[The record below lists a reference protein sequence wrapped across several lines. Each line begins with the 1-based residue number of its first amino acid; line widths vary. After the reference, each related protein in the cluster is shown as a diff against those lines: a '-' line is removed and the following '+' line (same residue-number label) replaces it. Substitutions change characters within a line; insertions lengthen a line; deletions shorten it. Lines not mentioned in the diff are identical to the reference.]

1 MQAQSIPFIATTTM
15 PTTPSAD
22 DILIAAAERAKAA
35 NLPYAG
41 AVTPTEAHALAQ
53 QGRAKIVD
61 VRSRF
66 ENEYI
71 GRIPDTPLVEWKRWE
86 DGRMNEN
93 FLPELAAKIGKDE
106 TVLFLCRS
114 GGRSHSAA
122 ALAVQ
127 NGYAHAY
134 NILEGFEGDLDTS
147 GQRNKIGGWRKAGL
161 PWVQS

>member
-1 MQAQSIPFIATTTM
+1 MTTI
-15 PTTPSAD
+15 PSAD
-22 DILIAAAERAKAA
+22 DILRTAAERARAA

-41 AVTPTEAHALAQ
+41 AVTPAEAHALAQ
-53 QGRAKIVD
+53 AGRAKIVD

-86 DGRMNEN
+86 DGTMNAN
-93 FLPELAAKIGKDE
+93 FLPELAAKVGKDD

-114 GGRSHSAA
+114 GARSHSAA
-122 ALAVQ
+122 ALAAQ
-127 NGYAHAY
+127 HGYAHAY
-134 NILEGFEGDLDTS
+134 NILEGFEGDLDAA
-147 GQRNKIGGWRKAGL
+147 GQRNKVGGWRKAGL

>member
-1 MQAQSIPFIATTTM
+1 MG
-15 PTTPSAD
+15 TTPSAD
-22 DILIAAAERAKAA
+22 AILKTAAERAAA
-35 NLPYAG
+35 GNLPYAG
-41 AVTPTEAHALAQ
+41 AVTPAEAHALAQ
-53 QGRAKIVD
+53 QGRARIVD

-86 DGRMNEN
+86 DGKMNEN
-93 FLPELAAKIGKDE
+93 FLSELQAKVGKDQP
-106 TVLFLCRS
+106 VLFLCRS

-122 ALAVQ
+122 VLAAQ
-127 NGYAHAY
+127 NGYAQAY
-134 NILEGFEGDLDTS
+134 NILEGFEGDLDAS